1 MEDKNIENWGWRDGP
16 VVKSTACSSRCPKS
30 ILSNYMVA
38 HNHLYWDLVPSSG
51 MQVYMQIEHAN
62 IKYLKEKKPLWTE

>member
-1 MEDKNIENWGWRDGP
+1 
-16 VVKSTACSSRCPKS
+16 
-30 ILSNYMVA
+30 MVA